1 MALRHACKDEKNG
14 QIKTARTRNY
24 HGNPMVN
31 FENLIRTSALTVNW
45 LVYQPISF
53 GQLSLFSLYPSIEII
68 IKVVQVESVE
78 IRNPAVSGHD
88 T

>member
-1 MALRHACKDEKNG
+1 
-14 QIKTARTRNY
+14 
-24 HGNPMVN
+24 MVN

-45 LVYQPISF
+45 LVYQHLFWSTVA
-53 GQLSLFSLYPSIEII
+53 FSLYPSIEII